1 MFQKLLHT
9 QHETNK
15 GDKHPCPQ
23 LETNPQP
30 QQLRGVGLTP

>member
-1 MFQKLLHT
+1 MFKKLLHT

-15 GDKHPCPQ
+15 GDNHPCPQ

-30 QQLRGVGLTP
+30 QQLRGVGITS